1 MSEER
6 ATAAIARI
14 DRALARI
21 ESAAGRQPATPRPE
35 PELRQLR
42 EVHEALRGRVE
53 GAIAQIDR
61 LLATA
66 PESLETD

>member
-1 MSEER
+1 MYED
-6 ATAAIARI
+6 AALAAIDRI
-14 DRALARI
+14 ERALARV
-21 ESAAGRQPATPRPE
+21 EAAAGRRAAAPRPE

-61 LLATA
+61 LIATA
-66 PESLETD
+66 EAG